1 MIPAQLKK
9 WLAFGSGIG
18 IEIAGPRG
26 SESLHITAVRVRPN
40 GARVLSYLLF
50 ERRYC
55 RHLMHL
61 GYMDAM
67 KQRERILDFLGY
79 ESPLRRHSGGRHS
92 EESLTACASVLRVTA
107 AGP

>member
-1 MIPAQLKK
+1 MSLKTVGRPQYRISADHR
-9 WLAFGSGIG
+9 WVMSR
-18 IEIAGPRG
+18 AGVL
-26 SESLHITAVRVRPN
+26 EPN

-61 GYMDAM
+61 GYMDAV

-79 ESPLRRHSGGRHS
+79 ESALRRPCGGRHS
-92 EESLTACASVLRVTA
+92 RERFTACASVFRVTA